1 LLKATLGLSPLPER
15 DPTRNFAQESAWMAR
30 RRHRSSGVQLFRN
43 IRAVSFKGSGA
54 DFAARVDDEHKPRA
68 FIGIS
73 TSGLTMNMKPILTLT
88 MNPTIDA
95 SSSVENV
102 VPDHKLRSGPV
113 R

>member
-1 LLKATLGLSPLPER
+1 
-15 DPTRNFAQESAWMAR
+15 
-30 RRHRSSGVQLFRN
+30 
-43 IRAVSFKGSGA
+43 
-54 DFAARVDDEHKPRA
+54 
-68 FIGIS
+68 
-73 TSGLTMNMKPILTLT
+73 MKPILTLT